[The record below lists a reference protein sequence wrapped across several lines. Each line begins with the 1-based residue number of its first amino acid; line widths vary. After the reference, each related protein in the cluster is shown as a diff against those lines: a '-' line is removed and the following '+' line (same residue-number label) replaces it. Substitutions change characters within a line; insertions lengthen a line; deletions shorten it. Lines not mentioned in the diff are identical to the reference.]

1 MRHTPYGY
9 DIIDGKAV
17 VNEEKA
23 EQIRKIC
30 ENYLGGMS
38 FIAAAQD
45 VGINMSHCGVK
56 RLIQNERYL
65 GDDFYPAILT
75 REMANRIEKE
85 RLRREKMLGR
95 DKRTKKSLP
104 EAKVF
109 TGFTALKIA
118 QKYKD
123 PIRQAEYAYSQI
135 RNEVSS

>member
-9 DIIDGKAV
+9 DIVDGKAV

-38 FIAAAQD
+38 FMAAAEY
-45 VGINMSHCGVK
+45 VGLSMSHCGVK
-56 RLIQNERYL
+56 RMIQNERYL
-65 GDDFYPAILT
+65 GDEFYPAILT
-75 REMANRIEKE
+75 REIADQIEKE
-85 RLRREKMLGR
+85 RMRREKMLGR
-95 DKRTKKSLP
+95 NDRVKKSLP
-104 EAKVF
+104 EAKVYI
-109 TGFTALKIA
+109 GFTALKIA
-118 QKYKD
+118 LKYKD

>member
-38 FIAAAQD
+38 FNAAAQD

-75 REMANRIEKE
+75 REIANRIEKE

-95 DKRTKKSLP
+95 DERAKKSLP

-118 QKYKD
+118 QKYKN

>member
-9 DIIDGKAV
+9 DIVDGKAV

-38 FIAAAQD
+38 FMAVAED
-45 VGINMSHCGVK
+45 VGLFMSHCGVK
-56 RLIQNERYL
+56 RMIQNERYL
-65 GDDFYPAILT
+65 GDEFYPAILSKET
-75 REMANRIEKE
+75 ANRIEKE

-95 DKRTKKSLP
+95 NDRVKKSLP
-104 EAKVF
+104 EAKVYTNF
-109 TGFTALKIA
+109 TTLKIA

-123 PIRQAEYAYSQI
+123 PIQQAEYAYSQI

>member
-9 DIIDGKAV
+9 DIVDGKAV

-38 FIAAAQD
+38 FMAAANE
-45 VGINMSHCGVK
+45 VGLSMSHCGVK
-56 RLIQNERYL
+56 RMIQNERYL

-75 REMANRIEKE
+75 KDLADQIEKE

-95 DKRTKKSLP
+95 NDRVKKSLP

-109 TGFTALKIA
+109 IGFAALKIS

>member
-9 DIIDGKAV
+9 DTVDGKAV

-38 FIAAAQD
+38 FMAAAED
-45 VGINMSHCGVK
+45 VGLSMSHCRVK
-56 RLIQNERYL
+56 RMIQNERYL
-65 GDDFYPAILT
+65 GDEFYPAILT
-75 REMANRIEKE
+75 RETADQIEKE
-85 RLRREKMLGR
+85 RIRREKMLGR
-95 DKRTKKSLP
+95 NDRVKKALP
-104 EAKVF
+104 EAKVY
-109 TGFTALKIA
+109 TGFNALKIV